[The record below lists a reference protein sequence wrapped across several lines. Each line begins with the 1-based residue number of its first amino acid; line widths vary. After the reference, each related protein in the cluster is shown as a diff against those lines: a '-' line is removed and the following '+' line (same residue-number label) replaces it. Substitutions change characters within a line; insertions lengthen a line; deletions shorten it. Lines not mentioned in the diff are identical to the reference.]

1 MKKRTAKIVS
11 AGVVNVSIV
20 EYRSSI
26 DIHQWFLCS
35 NAGASVQRRLVM
47 WAVLSATV
55 WGV

>member
-47 WAVLSATV
+47 WAVQSATV